1 MSEAER
7 EEVAAA
13 MIEMVTAV
21 MAKTVMA
28 AAVMETTAAGDRDG
42 SGGNDNDSGSGS
54 GIEWQSR
61 RQ

>member
-13 MIEMVTAV
+13 
-21 MAKTVMA
+21 KTVMA
-28 AAVMETTAAGDRDG
+28 AVAMETTVANDRDS
-42 SGGNDNDSGSGS
+42 SGCS
-54 GIEWQSR
+54 GIEWQSW